1 MDPLTANHT
10 STLLPTYSF
19 QLTSPITL
27 ATVLLALALALF
39 LRQSNSRKG
48 PLPPGPKGWPLIGNM
63 LDLPKS
69 RPWVQMEKWTREYG
83 EWGFKSRLRVAS
95 ASRESPLGLR

>member
-1 MDPLTANHT
+1 MDTLTANRT
-10 STLLPTYSF
+10 ATVLPTYSF
-19 QLTSPITL
+19 QLTSSTTL
-27 ATVLLALALALF
+27 ATFVLAFALAVF

-48 PLPPGPKGWPLIGNM
+48 PLPPGPKGWPIIGNM

-83 EWGFKSRLRVAS
+83 EWGFNSRLS
-95 ASRESPLGLR
+95 LELSR